1 MLLKEEIEDI
11 KQKFKQVISYSQDIA
26 NPKVDILFEQWL
38 TAKKDFISA
47 FGNQLIYTYPK
58 KVTFELDE
66 KEKIARVDEFI
77 DSVDNGWNNSELA
90 DFVYAMKDK
99 FYSNLTGE
107 DYTTSSGKII
117 KKGTKLVK
125 AFKYFVPYQHILEE
139 IQNQASRIIQENKV
153 EGYLHLSVHP
163 LDFLSASENAYNWR
177 SCHALD
183 GDYRS
188 GNLTYMVDNSTFMCY
203 LSNEKDEKIP
213 NFPFKWNSKK
223 WRVYMFLSDDW
234 SLMFAGRQYPFFS
247 QYGLDVITNEI
258 LPSLSTYKLQGASK
272 WHTEI
277 LTHFHFNDTDEAL
290 TVGTG
295 YIPIGANHE
304 LIELDKLIQDHDNSL
319 HFNDLLHSSCY
330 KPMYVYFNQ
339 DCPFS
344 YPLGATSSSTRIHIG
359 GPVMCMECENEYLDK
374 TYSMICSNCLEDNDQ
389 NYYCDSCGRHVHTE
403 DAIFTIDNYPLCAEC
418 ASKYTKQCCICYQ
431 VDYTENMIYVKSKD
445 NYYCP
450 DCMCEQIKL
459 GILKEEESNG

>member
-188 GNLTYMVDNSTFMCY
+188 GNLTYMVDNSTLMCY
-203 LSNEKDEKIP
+203 LSNEKDEKI
-213 NFPFKWNSKK
+213 
-223 WRVYMFLSDDW
+223 D
-234 SLMFAGRQYPFFS
+234 SLR
-247 QYGLDVITNEI
+247 
-258 LPSLSTYKLQGASK
+258 
-272 WHTEI
+272 
-277 LTHFHFNDTDEAL
+277 
-290 TVGTG
+290 
-295 YIPIGANHE
+295 
-304 LIELDKLIQDHDNSL
+304 
-319 HFNDLLHSSCY
+319 
-330 KPMYVYFNQ
+330 
-339 DCPFS
+339 
-344 YPLGATSSSTRIHIG
+344 
-359 GPVMCMECENEYLDK
+359 
-374 TYSMICSNCLEDNDQ
+374 SNCGNGYFCMSD
-389 NYYCDSCGRHVHTE
+389 Y
-403 DAIFTIDNYPLCAEC
+403 FTGLR
-418 ASKYTKQCCICYQ
+418 
-431 VDYTENMIYVKSKD
+431 
-445 NYYCP
+445 
-450 DCMCEQIKL
+450 
-459 GILKEEESNG
+459 